1 MPRGEEGGTLDF
13 KWLNGGKNQNPQKFL
28 DQNLTPQKFFAQFP
42 SHKNFQKALKWYNM
56 KNRNVWS
63 VCVCL
68 FIRSRDTRELSRIFR
83 LLWIPPKKSLPK
95 SSYLPKFVKILT
107 KIFLFK
113 KFPEIK
119 NFKPK
124 KILWSSLS
132 LEIQRTP
139 TGRLSSQ
146 YWKPFALVWKPYWI
160 YM

>member
-1 MPRGEEGGTLDF
+1 
-13 KWLNGGKNQNPQKFL
+13 
-28 DQNLTPQKFFAQFP
+28 
-42 SHKNFQKALKWYNM
+42 M
-56 KNRNVWS
+56 KNRNIWS

-83 LLWIPPKKSLPK
+83 LLWIPPQKSPPK
-95 SSYLPKFVKILT
+95 SSYLPKFVKILA
-107 KIFLFK
+107 KIFLLK

-124 KILWSSLS
+124 KILQSSLS

-160 YM
+160 YMKGSWSHITSVISVWFLYWSEAVKHQSYKWRVTYQIQCSYSYYNHVHV